1 MHTMWKGSISFG
13 LVNIPIKMFAAT
25 EDRDVHFRFL
35 HKKCKSPIK
44 NERVCPSCNEKITP
58 EDIVRGY
65 EYEPGQ
71 FVIIKDE
78 DIEAVKPRSAKTIE
92 ILDFVR
98 LSEIDPIYFE
108 KSYYL
113 SPQETGGSKAYNLLR
128 AAMKDTGRIAIARIT
143 IRDKQSLAA
152 LRVLDNVLVL
162 ETIFFPDEVRP
173 VSQIPGIPED
183 SATDQ
188 RELEMAKQL
197 IENLTSEFQPE
208 KYVDTYREA
217 LLEMIHRKVEG
228 EEIVSAPEAPQRNV
242 IDLMAALQASL
253 DKAQELRREA
263 KASASGKG
271 KARGNP
277 FDNFSGN
284 AEDIPS
290 RMPKELKDAVWLKP
304 VLTAWVN
311 FLEWTSDG
319 NLRHPKIL
327 GFTDLSPHEATGAEF
342 IE

>member
-1 MHTMWKGSISFG
+1 
-13 LVNIPIKMFAAT
+13 
-25 EDRDVHFRFL
+25 
-35 HKKCKSPIK
+35 
-44 NERVCPSCNEKITP
+44 
-58 EDIVRGY
+58 
-65 EYEPGQ
+65 
-71 FVIIKDE
+71 
-78 DIEAVKPRSAKTIE
+78 
-92 ILDFVR
+92 
-98 LSEIDPIYFE
+98 
-108 KSYYL
+108 
-113 SPQETGGSKAYNLLR
+113 
-128 AAMKDTGRIAIARIT
+128 MKDTGRSAIARIT

-253 DKAQELRREA
+253 DRAQELRREA

-271 KARGNP
+271 KGRETPLIISAETRKIFLPGCQKNLKMQ
-277 FDNFSGN
+277 FGSILDGSGN
-284 AEDIPS
+284 WPQ
-290 RMPKELKDAVWLKP
+290 
-304 VLTAWVN
+304 
-311 FLEWTSDG
+311 
-319 NLRHPKIL
+319 IL
-327 GFTDLSPHEATGAEF
+327 GFAPSLGVRLN
-342 IE
+342 